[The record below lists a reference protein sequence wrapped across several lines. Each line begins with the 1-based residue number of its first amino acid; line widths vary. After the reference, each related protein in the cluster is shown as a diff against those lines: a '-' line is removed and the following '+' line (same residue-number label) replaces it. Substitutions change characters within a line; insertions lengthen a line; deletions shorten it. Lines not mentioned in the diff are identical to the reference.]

1 MAERNLNTRIVN
13 KHDTETNWNKATNFI
28 PKQGE
33 IIVYDIDST
42 YSYPRIKVGDGTT
55 NVISLPFLIT
65 AITDDEIDEICGQTI
80 QLAEDVAF

>member
-33 IIVYDIDST
+33 IIVYDADST
-42 YSYPRIKVGDGTT
+42 YSYPRIKIGDGKT

-65 AITDDEIDEICGQTI
+65 AITYDEIDEICGQTI
-80 QLAEDVAF
+80 

>member
-33 IIVYDIDST
+33 IIVYDADST
-42 YSYPRIKVGDGTT
+42 YSYPRIKIGDGKT

-65 AITDDEIDEICGQTI
+65 AITYGEIDEICGQTI
-80 QLAEDVAF
+80 